1 MNMKQKGPE
10 SLPQPFQTNG
20 DHLPINKKKR
30 ELLRS
35 PIVIHPERIELPSQE
50 PESYVISITLRVA
63 TMIVYQ
69 KIDHFTSKKSLPKQA
84 F

>member
-1 MNMKQKGPE
+1 MNIKKRAKGQ
-10 SLPQPFQTNG
+10 LLLFQTNE
-20 DHLPINKKKR
+20 DHLPGNKKR
-30 ELLRS
+30 ELLCS